1 MENMLTSIIDYLD
14 EEVGGAI
21 IVPMGLTNRS
31 RSIDGVSDYVVID
44 RQSSD
49 VYCYANC
56 EHNPLVKGWNGVY
69 CAPIELNETVIIN
82 ILFCLVIQVEKVLIR
97 KSTGLVVP
105 LLYDI
110 AFNDDEYYALCDGY
124 DKWGEIV
131 SAHALHYKKPLHI
144 DAK

>member
-82 ILFCLVIQVEKVLIR
+82 ILFCLVTQVEKVLIR